1 MPCSSASSLISEL
14 GLAPRLWTLALARWR
29 QRRCVLAPR
38 LWTLALARRRC
49 LLLRVLMHL
58 LLRLLRLCLS
68 VSLCCTSRMNQVP
81 KLKNAV
87 ASD

>member
-14 GLAPRLWTLALARWR
+14 GLAPRLWTLALAR
-29 QRRCVLAPR
+29 CV
-38 LWTLALARRRC
+38 LALARRRC